1 MVYAD
6 TVPQEVPGG
15 QFALEQG
22 FLIGPAANRTA
33 GISAAGRAGN
43 NVGSAA
49 RRSRSSARA
58 PGWRGADWV
67 EKLRAGSNPFPGSP
81 LTRGAPPEPRVLRPR
96 GAGTI
101 FYVCDPGEYLGNQEN
116 TWGTRRIPGEPGEYL
131 GNQENTWAGS
141 GNYPQAPDAPAGL
154 GFLRS
159 YLASLIFLANP
170 IFESSQMP

>member
-81 LTRGAPPEPRVLRPR
+81 LTRGAPPEPRVLRPGGGGHDLLCLR
-96 GAGTI
+96 S
-101 FYVCDPGEYLGNQEN
+101 
-116 TWGTRRIPGEPGEYL
+116 RRIPGEPGEYL
-131 GNQENTWAGS
+131 GNRENTWAGS